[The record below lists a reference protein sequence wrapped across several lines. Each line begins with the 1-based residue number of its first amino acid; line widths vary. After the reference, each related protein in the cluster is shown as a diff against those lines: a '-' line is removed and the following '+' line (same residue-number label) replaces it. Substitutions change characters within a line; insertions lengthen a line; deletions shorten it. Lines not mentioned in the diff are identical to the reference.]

1 MLAPRQVQDE
11 TSRLIEK
18 LASLVRKYNE
28 QRDPESPGAFL
39 TLSIEV
45 GVGNAA
51 TKTNLEIKP

>member
-11 TSRLIEK
+11 TSRVIEK

-28 QRDPESPGAFL
+28 QRDPEHAGAFL

-45 GVGNAA
+45 GVGNAI
-51 TKTNLEIKP
+51 TKTNLEVKP